1 MKQRIRLSST
11 PEISE
16 QENIL
21 PLINI
26 VFLLLIFFMIAGTF
40 RASELFSVKVPIV
53 TVAPLKSEKITVLMN
68 AQGEFAIERKAFTGS
83 ELTRHLKIHFTE
95 SSTEPWVI
103 LKADANA
110 NAEQLLRTM
119 EFFNEAGATSLQLLT
134 IKEP

>member
-11 PEISE
+11 IEISG

-26 VFLLLIFFMIAGTF
+26 VFLLLIFFMVAGTF
-40 RASELFSVKVPIV
+40 QASELFSVKVPIV
-53 TVAPLKSEKITVLMN
+53 TVVPAKSETLTVLMT
-68 AQGEFAIERKAFTGS
+68 AQGEFAIGLEAFTGS
-83 ELTRHLKIHFTE
+83 ELTRHLKIQFTE

-103 LKADANA
+103 LKADSHA
-110 NAEQLLRTM
+110 NAEQLLRAM

>member
-103 LKADANA
+103 LKADSHA
-110 NAEQLLRTM
+110 NAEQLLRAM

>member
-11 PEISE
+11 IEISG

-26 VFLLLIFFMIAGTF
+26 VFLLLIFFMVAGTF
-40 RASELFSVKVPIV
+40 QASELFSVKVPIV
-53 TVAPLKSEKITVLMN
+53 TVVPAKSETLTVLMN
-68 AQGEFAIERKAFTGS
+68 AQGEFAIGLEPFTGS
-83 ELTRHLKIHFTE
+83 ELTRHLKIQFTE

-103 LKADANA
+103 LKADSHA
-110 NAEQLLRTM
+110 NAEQLLRAM